1 MCGVDGG
8 GRLRVGVSPHS
19 SLQMLKEGREQLS
32 YLKRPVVIGND
43 LLGSYT
49 HLILQ
54 VLQELWA
61 WSEDAL

>member
-1 MCGVDGG
+1 M
-8 GRLRVGVSPHS
+8 GVSPHS

>member
-1 MCGVDGG
+1 MGGWEHSRG
-8 GRLRVGVSPHS
+8 GR
-19 SLQMLKEGREQLS
+19 GRGRGWRIS
-32 YLKRPVVIGND
+32 KGPVVVGND